1 MTKSAQLFNVAALAV
16 LLEVHPSTINR
27 RIAAGAITP
36 DFYVQGYRGDRLF
49 TSSSILALVDADRY
63 SL

>member
-1 MTKSAQLFNVAALAV
+1 MTNSAQLFNVAALAV
-16 LLEVHPSTINR
+16 LLAVHPSTVNR
-27 RIAAGAITP
+27 RIAAGTITP

-49 TSSSILALVDADRY
+49 TSDSMLKLVIADGA